1 MIKREK
7 LGTRQIVPNWLRTP
21 NPTFFFEMLLI
32 NFDKGL
38 KKCLINF
45 FFIATLKEE
54 NNFFYFT
61 FLKVA
66 PEKMLFL
73 GLLKI

>member
-1 MIKREK
+1 MF
-7 LGTRQIVPNWLRTP
+7 TQI
-21 NPTFFFEMLLI
+21 
-32 NFDKGL
+32 
-38 KKCLINF
+38 F

-54 NNFFYFT
+54 NHFFYFT